1 MVVTTLPF
9 SPAEDAPSKSSS
21 VGDGEKKFRAPA
33 GIGDAIKASKVLIVS
48 KIFDDGTKL
57 RSKMAD
63 NWMKSL
69 FSPGEMAPWMEPL
82 FSPGEMV
89 PFEMA
94 PWVKPLFSP
103 GEMAPLNFK
112 SPDDW
117 LKSEKTFAKRMKF
130 RSKNVDDWVESFDS

>member
-1 MVVTTLPF
+1 
-9 SPAEDAPSKSSS
+9 
-21 VGDGEKKFRAPA
+21 
-33 GIGDAIKASKVLIVS
+33 
-48 KIFDDGTKL
+48 
-57 RSKMAD
+57 MAD

-130 RSKNVDDWVESFDS
+130 RSKNVDDRVESFDN